1 MARGLQA
8 GAAVDAAD
16 LMALPAARSS
26 ILLTSLDTQ
35 GLDDL
40 LRSATITRFVAHDTI
55 SPRHAPDDALHVLV
69 RGSAIQQSWSS
80 PTATEYYARP
90 VRAGEAIGLTT
101 VLSRDPVI
109 RETRALTRATTVRIP
124 GPAVRGLLDSSA
136 VVAAGLARVAVHVLR
151 VSEADQLVL
160 GTGDAMG
167 RVTHRLL
174 ELVAGWG
181 TPGERG
187 VELDLP
193 MTQAQLGSWAGA
205 SRETT
210 VKCLQW
216 LRSKGLIHTSRRHI
230 TILDVPALETLA
242 GRRGTAFTGRLRTA
256 GRPHPSWDE

>member
-1 MARGLQA
+1 MARGLQT
-8 GAAVDAAD
+8 GDPVDAAD

-26 ILLTSLDTQ
+26 ILLTSLSTR

-40 LRSATITRFVAHDTI
+40 LRSATVTRFESHDTI

-69 RGSAIQQSWSS
+69 RGSAVQQSWSS
-80 PTATEYYARP
+80 PNATEYYARP
-90 VRAGEAIGLTT
+90 VPAGEAIGLTD
-101 VLSRDPVI
+101 VLSDDPVI
-109 RETRALTRATTVRIP
+109 RETRALTRASTVRIP
-124 GPAVRGLLDSSA
+124 GTAVRGLLDTSA
-136 VVAAGLARVAVHVLR
+136 AVAAGLARVAVHVLR
-151 VSEADQLVL
+151 ASEADQLIL

-181 TPGERG
+181 TPSERG

-193 MTQAQLGSWAGA
+193 LTQAQLGSWAGA

-216 LRSKGLIHTSRRHI
+216 LRSRGLIHTSRRHI
-230 TILDVPALETLA
+230 TIIDVPALETLA
-242 GRRGTAFTGRLRTA
+242 GRRGTAFTGRPRTA
-256 GRPHPSWDE
+256 GRPGPGPDG

>member
-1 MARGLQA
+1 MARSLQT
-8 GAAVDAAD
+8 GAPVDPAD
-16 LMALPAARSS
+16 LMTLPDARSS
-26 ILLTSLDTQ
+26 VLLTSLGTQ

-40 LRSATITRFVAHDTI
+40 LRSATTTRFSAHDTI
-55 SPRHAPDDALHVLV
+55 SSRHAPDDALHVLV
-69 RGSAIQQSWSS
+69 RGSAIQQSWPS

-90 VRAGEAIGLTT
+90 VRAGEAIGLTD
-101 VLSRDPVI
+101 VLSGDPVI

-124 GPAVRGLLDSSA
+124 GAAVRGLLDVSP
-136 VVAAGLARVAVHVLR
+136 VVALGLARVAIHVLR
-151 VSEADQLVL
+151 AAEADQLVL

-167 RVTHRLL
+167 RVTQRLL

-181 TPGERG
+181 IPGERG

-193 MTQAQLGSWAGA
+193 LTQAQLGSWSGA

-230 TILDVPALETLA
+230 TILDVPALERLA
-242 GRRGTAFTGRLRTA
+242 GRRATGLTGRLRTT
-256 GRPHPSWDE
+256 GRPRRSHG